1 MHAQVINALALCLRT
16 KGRNVVGVSMGRKGR
31 LKTEKERVE
40 GRKTGGRERER
51 EREGG
56 RRGIGEETERERERK
71 RERGRV
77 EREREEERGE
87 GEKES

>member
-56 RRGIGEETERERERK
+56 ETRRWWKRIG
-71 RERGRV
+71 RGW
-77 EREREEERGE
+77 RG
-87 GEKES
+87 